1 MTDKSQEEI
10 LSSCFE
16 IYKQQLNEQISDEDE
31 KPMNEN
37 ELLETHNI
45 ALSTAIRSLR
55 QQTENSKLGFKILKK
70 ELTEL
75 ACKKQDEETV
85 GGHFYSILRSNR
97 ERSVKFCCEYLNQI
111 FVNPEDKN
119 YPIKIYLEE
128 TQDLPYSSEVLNRFL
143 RIMKQRKRDESR
155 ARLEQNYEHEME
167 LQKKKKN
174 KKKKKSSSLPSSS
187 ALSEK
192 GNLGDGEIENDSEN
206 NLNQNEENTT
216 DQQEQE
222 KEQEQEQE
230 QKPKTLLSILN
241 SQEKTKSSTERRHR
255 SRGEGVKAG
264 YGFAL
269 WIISWIAYGVYVL
282 WALVPSHVY
291 ESLGVSY
298 YPNQYWAIA
307 IPVYIWVCAL
317 CVLFWEFAL
326 SLVQTKSLADYQ
338 CVTDSSAIFR
348 DEENDQYNEIFR
360 FEHSLPLI
368 EDIPLQTVNKLLFD
382 DKIKKVD
389 SDEESD

>member
-1 MTDKSQEEI
+1 MTDKSKEEI

-16 IYKQQLNEQISDEDE
+16 IYKQQFNEQISDEDE

-37 ELLETHNI
+37 ELLETHNL
-45 ALSTAIRSLR
+45 AFSTAIRSLH
-55 QQTENSKLGFKILKK
+55 QQTENSNLGFKKLKK

-75 ACKKQDEETV
+75 TNKKQDEETV
-85 GGHFYSILRSNR
+85 GGHFYSFLRSNR

-111 FVNPEDKN
+111 FVDPEDKN
-119 YPIKIYLEE
+119 YPIKMYLEE

-143 RIMKQRKRDESR
+143 RIMKQRKRDEAR

-174 KKKKKSSSLPSSS
+174 KKKSSSSSS
-187 ALSEK
+187 TLSEK
-192 GNLGDGEIENDSEN
+192 GSLGNGEIENASEN
-206 NLNQNEENTT
+206 NLIQNEENTT
-216 DQQEQE
+216 DQ
-222 KEQEQEQE
+222 QE

-241 SQEKTKSSTERRHR
+241 SQEKTKSSTSRRHR

-269 WIISWIAYGVYVL
+269 WIISWIVYGVYVL

-326 SLVQTKSLADYQ
+326 SLVQTKSLSDYQ

-348 DEENDQYNEIFR
+348 DEENDQYNETFR

-382 DKIKKVD
+382 EKIKKLD